1 MVKQWIKFAFKRTLL
16 DCLASVTISVVN
28 EGQKELLQLI
38 PINKQKETSCDIK
51 HLPNLI
57 SVNTRAISVSV

>member
-16 DCLASVTISVVN
+16 DCLASVTVSVKK
-28 EGQKELLQLI
+28 GQKELLQLI

>member
-1 MVKQWIKFAFKRTLL
+1 MVKQWINFAFKRTLI
-16 DCLASVTISVVN
+16 DCLASVTVSVKK
-28 EGQKELLQLI
+28 GQKELLQLI